1 MRNCS
6 LFRDGV
12 VVQDFRVFSAARRM
26 RAMSVFPRFRRAF
39 VFRPMIVHMRV
50 CMRMTVDEVAMA
62 VLMIV
67 GMAVRMLM
75 L

>member
-1 MRNCS
+1 MS
-6 LFRDGV
+6 LFRDCV
-12 VVQDFRVFSAARRM
+12 VVQHLRVFSSARRM

-39 VFRPMIVHMRV
+39 VFGPMIVHMRMRMR
-50 CMRMTVDEVAMA
+50 MRMTVDHVAMA

-67 GMAVRMLM
+67 GVGVLM